1 MSSASYPVVGSN
13 SKRILLVSKTPLI
26 QRVEPG
32 VLARL
37 AGGGAVDVER
47 LKAAAANHEKAL
59 HTVRRALGA
68 HRVSEWQVD
77 RLQARDAEGKD
88 LVVTVGGDG
97 TVLTTNSLES
107 DLPLI
112 TVNSDPEG
120 SVGMYARCTADSFA
134 TLFQGWLAGS
144 AQIEVI
150 PRLLVRIDS
159 GNSWRILNECLF
171 ASANPAAMSRY
182 VLECDGRREEQ
193 RSSGVWVATAAGS
206 TAAIRSAG
214 MEPVEAHVPALLYQV
229 REPFHGR
236 CEMTMLSGRQMPPV
250 GLKLMPAMPGISM
263 FIDGPHLH
271 RTVPPGA
278 TVEFMPC
285 PTPLR
290 LVRAP

>member
-1 MSSASYPVVGSN
+1 MTSASYPIIGSN

-47 LKAAAANHEKAL
+47 LRAAAANHEKAL

-68 HRVSEWQVD
+68 HRVSEFQVD

-120 SVGMYARCTADSFA
+120 SVGMYARCTAETFPA
-134 TLFQGWLAGS
+134 LFQAWFAGA
-144 AQIEVI
+144 AQIENI
-150 PRLLVRIDS
+150 PRLQVRIDS
-159 GNSWRILNECLF
+159 GNPWRVLNECLF
-171 ASANPAAMSRY
+171 ASANPAAMTRY

-206 TAAIRSAG
+206 TAAIHSAG
-214 MEPVEAHVPALLYQV
+214 MEPLEAHVPALLYQV

-236 CEMTMLSGRQMPPV
+236 CGMTMLSGRQLPPV

-278 TVEFMPC
+278 TVEFMAC

-290 LVRAP
+290 LVRTT